1 MIYGGGACLCSAAFS
16 LRIPSFSLHTMPNA
30 SPSPLLAWLRLC
42 RAPNVFTALADVS
55 MGYLVARRSLDEI
68 GVFALLAAASAC
80 LYTAGMVLNDVFDV
94 EIDLKERPF
103 RPLPSGQ
110 IGIRTAQVFGFG
122 LLVMGILLGGAAGY
136 ASLAKNAVE
145 LPWRSGA
152 IAALLAGSVL
162 LYDCFLKK
170 TPFGPL
176 GMGLCRFFN
185 VLLGMSVARMATG
198 PSWLLHFEPI
208 ELLPA
213 AGIGLYIVGVTRFAK
228 GEAGRSQ
235 VLNLLSGMAT
245 MAVGIGLV
253 GWWGNLLRA
262 QLFNFGPNAIYAFW
276 LLLAVMLLVGQ
287 RRCLDAVLNPEP
299 PLVQAAIKQSIFSL
313 ILFDAAI
320 TSFGT
325 GRPEF
330 GLGVALLLAPTML
343 LGRWVYST

>member
-1 MIYGGGACLCSAAFS
+1 
-16 LRIPSFSLHTMPNA
+16 MPDS
-30 SPSPLLAWLRLC
+30 SPSRLLSWLRLC

-55 MGYLVARRSLDEI
+55 MGFLVARRALDEI
-68 GVFALLAAASAC
+68 GMFALLAGASAC

-94 EIDLKERPF
+94 EIDRKERPF

-110 IGIRTAQVFGFG
+110 IGVRTAWVFGFG
-122 LLVMGILLGGAAGY
+122 LLVMGILLGATAGY
-136 ASLAKNAVE
+136 AAITKDAVA

-152 IAALLAGSVL
+152 IAILLAGSVL
-162 LYDCFLKK
+162 LYDGFLKK
-170 TPFGPL
+170 TPIGPL

-185 VLLGMSVARMATG
+185 VLLGMSVAHNAAG
-198 PSWLLHFEPI
+198 PTWQLHFQPI

-213 AGIGLYIVGVTRFAK
+213 AGIGLYIVGVTWFAK

-235 VLNLLSGMAT
+235 VSNLLGGMAT

-253 GWWGNLLRA
+253 GWWGSLPRA
-262 QLFNFGPNAIYAFW
+262 PLPNFGTNAIYAFW
-276 LLLAVMLLVGQ
+276 LLLAIMLLIGQ
-287 RRCLDAVLNPEP
+287 RRCLEAVLNPEP